1 MLVNEAADSQSKGHA
16 YGNADVVDQAVDRG
30 AGDVLLNYKGQGHA
44 IDAGRQHDYS
54 LRGIKGQSWNFFFSI
69 VHSPC
74 FNFLFFTEI
83 ILLFHTNGIFYKVDI
98 KSTEQRLSTFTS
110 INFSR
115 L

>member
-54 LRGIKGQSWNFFFSI
+54 LRGIKGQSWNFFFSLFTHL
-69 VHSPC
+69 VFTFYS
-74 FNFLFFTEI
+74 LLKSYSFFTQMV
-83 ILLFHTNGIFYKVDI
+83 FFI
-98 KSTEQRLSTFTS
+98 KW
-110 INFSR
+110 I
-115 L
+115 

>member
-1 MLVNEAADSQSKGHA
+1 MLAVSMIIPCEELKGR
-16 YGNADVVDQAVDRG
+16 V
-30 AGDVLLNYKGQGHA
+30 
-44 IDAGRQHDYS
+44 
-54 LRGIKGQSWNFFFSI
+54 GISFFI

-74 FNFLFFTEI
+74 FHFLFFTEI